1 MKTTNALLLISVFL
15 MISCATS
22 QQVTRSWVNPE
33 FDTNKNYQNIFLAV
47 LTEDEA
53 ARQLVEKELALRL
66 TNINVNAIKSSEV
79 LPANFEYGKVDKERI
94 AQAVESSDADGIFT
108 IALLDVKTEE
118 RYIAP
123 QYFDSGF
130 GGMTFYSDFGAY
142 YSYRT
147 PQIYSPGYYST
158 TKTYILESNLYD
170 AKSKDLLWTV
180 QSKAFNPSNFTKFLE
195 GYSKVMSDQLRVDG
209 LLK

>member
-1 MKTTNALLLISVFL
+1 MKTKNVLLLAMATFL
-15 MISCATS
+15 VACATP
-22 QQVTRSWVNPE
+22 QQVTRSWVSPD
-33 FDTNKNYQNIFLAV
+33 FDKNKNYQNIFLAV

-53 ARQLVEKELALRL
+53 ARQLVEKELAARL
-66 TNINVNAIKSSEV
+66 TNINVKAIKSSEV

-94 AQAVESSDADGIFT
+94 AQAVASSNADGIFT

-130 GGMTFYSDFGAY
+130 GGMSFYSDFGAY

-147 PQIYSPGYYST
+147 PVIYSPGYYST
-158 TKTYILESNLYD
+158 SKTYILESNLYD
-170 AKSKDLLWTV
+170 AETKDLLWTV
-180 QSKAFNPSNFTKFLE
+180 QSKAFNPTNFTKFIE
-195 GYSKVMSDQLRVDG
+195 GYSKVMSEQLKSDG